1 MKIIYIISCLLLCLG
16 GLQLSAQT
24 NYSLSEC
31 KQLAIEN
38 NRSIK
43 NSQLN
48 IKSSKEVQK
57 ETFTN
62 YFPSV
67 SVSGIGFK
75 ANDPLLSLNMG
86 GAAMGLF
93 NDGLA
98 GAITL
103 TQPVFAGGKIINGNR
118 LSKLGVEVSEQQAR
132 LSENEI
138 LLQVEETFWNLLG
151 LYEKLQTLDILD
163 KQLTT
168 LLNDVEV
175 AYKAGMI
182 THNDVLQVK
191 LKLNDVKS
199 DRVNIDNGI
208 YLCKMS
214 LCQQLGM
221 DIESA
226 NQFDIQRPDI
236 NNPES
241 PLNYYVNHREA
252 LQNRAENILLEKN
265 LDASKLETKI
275 KRGDYMPTVAV
286 GASYMQ
292 NNLMDKWEGNAVA
305 FVSVSIPISGWWG
318 GSHAIKQQCINEQIA
333 YNNKLDGQE
342 QLLLQMQ
349 SVKNELDNA
358 YKQILIAKESIEQ
371 SEENLRLNNNYYKA
385 GMVALTDVLD
395 AQTLMQQ
402 SRDKYVDAYSS
413 YQKKRFEYLQV
424 TGR

>member
-38 NRSIK
+38 NREIK

-48 IKSSKEVQK
+48 IKASKEVQK
-57 ETFTN
+57 EAFTN

-67 SVSGIGFK
+67 NASGIGFK

-103 TQPVFAGGKIINGNR
+103 TQPVFAGGKIINGNK
-118 LSKLGVEVSEQQAR
+118 LSKIGVEVSEQQAR
-132 LSENEI
+132 LSENEV
-138 LLQVEETFWNLLG
+138 LLQVEETYWSLLG

-199 DRVNIDNGI
+199 NRVNIDNGI

-226 NQFDIQRPDI
+226 EQFDIQKPDI

-241 PLNYYVNHREA
+241 PLSYYVSHREA

-265 LDASKLETKI
+265 VDANKLQTKM

-286 GASYMQ
+286 GASYIQ
-292 NNLMDKWEGNAVA
+292 NNLMDKWKGNAVA

-318 GSHAIKQQCINEQIA
+318 GSHAIKQQRLNEQIA

-402 SRDKYVDAYSS
+402 SRDRYVDAYSL